1 MIRKVEPDYTEKA
14 LKAKLQGVVTL
25 AVEVWQDGKTHNIR
39 VLRGLGMGL
48 DEKAIEAVEQWVFEP
63 GRKNGQ
69 PVKVAAQIRVSF
81 RILVDPPSR

>member
-1 MIRKVEPDYTEKA
+1 M
-14 LKAKLQGVVTL
+14 TL
-25 AVEVWQDGKTHNIR
+25 ALEVWEDGKAHNIR

-69 PVKVAAQIRVSF
+69 PFKVEAQIQMAF
-81 RILVDPPSR
+81 RLL